1 MLSTCFLQEASAEP
15 ASSSGLGAGSAVGSA
30 LALAVADLVF
40 PLAGAAS
47 AEPEVSASATSN
59 SEARNAERIPE
70 RIARSRPRDTRN
82 FAEKREAS
90 WRGACLPEHGE
101 RSLTRRPPMVC

>member
-30 LALAVADLVF
+30 LALALADLVF

-47 AEPEVSASATSN
+47 AEPGVSASATSN
-59 SEARNAERIPE
+59 TEAIHAQRMLQ
-70 RIARSRPRDTRN
+70 RIARRE
-82 FAEKREAS
+82 EKGRQAGGVLAS
-90 WRGACLPEHGE
+90 PNTASD
-101 RSLTRRPPMVC
+101 SLTRRPPMGL